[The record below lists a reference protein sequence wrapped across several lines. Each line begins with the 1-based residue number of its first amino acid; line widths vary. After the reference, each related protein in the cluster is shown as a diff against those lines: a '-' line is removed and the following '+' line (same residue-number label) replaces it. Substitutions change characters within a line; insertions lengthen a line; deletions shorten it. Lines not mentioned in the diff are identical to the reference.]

1 MITSAIGL
9 ATFLAVLNAKIVEYF
24 VTPLF
29 EAQGWNKRYQL
40 YVSLVTGL
48 LISWVTRLDLITPLA
63 EKIGQPVM
71 YPAGMI
77 ITGVLVGG
85 GANMIYDV
93 FDTIGA
99 ARDRHEAEAERIRRS
114 GNP

>member
-1 MITSAIGL
+1 MANGSMQLVVFLSILNVKIT
-9 ATFLAVLNAKIVEYF
+9 EYF

-29 EAQGWNKRYQL
+29 EALNWNKKYQL

-48 LISWVTRLDLITPLA
+48 LIAWATKLDVITPVA
-63 EKIGQPVM
+63 EGMGQPVV

-85 GANMIYDV
+85 GANLIYDV
-93 FDTIGA
+93 FDTVGA
-99 ARDRHEAEAERIRRS
+99 ARELREAEAERIRGPKGS
-114 GNP
+114 